1 MRTINTKYSRFLGFT
16 KHYIF
21 LLLIASLF
29 ILASCNGSNPPANAS
44 QSNLSI
50 ADATALE
57 STEAIE
63 FTVSLSATSDS
74 ATSFYYKTQDGSAT
88 ASDYISVTKTTATI
102 AAGNNT
108 TTIRVAIIDDKE
120 VEDAESFVV
129 EILDSSSN
137 SLLDTATGSIEISDL
152 SLSITDATAFEGAGS
167 MKFTVSL
174 SAPFPS
180 NKLVS
185 FNYETTEIAGSASA
199 GADYTSASER
209 ATIASGE
216 TTTVIFINLID
227 DSEIEDNETFY
238 LEISSPQ
245 PNIPITRA
253 RATATIK
260 IDELPSL
267 SITDATA
274 FEDAGSMKF
283 TVSLS
288 EAFPGNIVSFDYR
301 TINTGSAIAG
311 ADYTSVVAGSATIAS
326 GELTTSIMIN
336 ISDDTLVENDE
347 TFYLEIS
354 SPQPNI
360 PITRA
365 RATATIKIDDL
376 PSLSI
381 TDATAFE
388 DAGQIEFTVSL
399 NALFPGSKAVTFN
412 YLTIGDSAIA
422 GTDYTSKAGSATI
435 ASGELTTS
443 ILINIS
449 NDTLVEDDE
458 TFYLEISSPQPNIPI
473 SRARATATIKIDELP
488 SLSITDAT
496 AFEDAGQIEF
506 IVSLNALFPGSKA
519 VSFDY
524 LTIDDSAI
532 AGTDYTSKTGS
543 ATIDGGELTTSILIN
558 ISNDS
563 LIENFETFYLEISSP
578 QPNIQISRAR
588 ATATIEND
596 DLPSLSITD
605 ATALEGAGQIEFTVS
620 LSALFP
626 GSKAVTFNYETTEI
640 AGSAIAG
647 TDYTSKTGSATIDGG
662 KTTTNILIDIIDD
675 TRVEDEEF
683 FYLVISENQ
692 LDIPIIKPQARGR
705 IKIDDLP
712 SLSIADA
719 TAAENAGVLT
729 FRASLSEPFPR
740 STVVSFDYQTKRGS
754 ANNKIAW
761 QQATADAAWSVRSFH
776 SSVVFDDKIWVLGGK
791 TNNGNEDDA
800 WYSADGIHWSEATAN
815 AAWSARRAHSSVV
828 FDNKIW
834 VLGGST
840 IDSGNIHKN
849 DVWYSADGI
858 NWIEATIAAAWS
870 ARRAHSSVVFD
881 DKIWVMGGNAGGVK
895 NDVWYSADGINWDY
909 ATTDAAW
916 SARRVH
922 SSVVFDDKIWVLG
935 GWDGNFKND
944 VWYSADG
951 INWIE
956 ATENAAWSARSRH
969 SSVVF
974 DDKIWVLGGW
984 DRNSNNND
992 VWYSAD
998 GINWVEVTTTAD
1010 WSARETHS
1018 SVVFDD
1024 KIWVLG
1030 GGIDGGTVLNNDVY
1044 FAYATGDYLKT
1055 SSTGAILGGES
1066 STTIDITLLDDDI
1079 LELADES
1086 FDIIISNPINATIDV
1101 ISGEHQATGTILA
1114 DAASWSEATTDAAW
1128 SARNSH
1134 SSVVFDGKIWVLG
1147 GTDGGHKKD
1156 VWYSADGINWTRATI
1171 AAAWTARY
1179 YHSSV
1184 VFDGKIWVLGGYD
1197 GGHKNDVWYSADG
1210 INWTRATTAAAW
1222 TARNAHSS
1230 VVFGDKI
1237 WVLGGYDGG
1246 NKNDVYY
1253 SSDGINWTRATTNAA
1268 WTARDAHSS
1277 VVFNGKIWVL
1287 GGKNGGHKND
1297 AWYSADGINWTR
1309 ATTAAAW
1316 SARYV
1321 HSSVVFDDKI
1331 WVLGG
1336 FDGSRKNDVWYSADG
1351 INWTRATIAAAWSAR
1366 WGHSSVVFDDKIW
1379 VLGGTDGS
1387 NKNDVWFFGEL
1398 D

>member
-57 STEAIE
+57 SAGAIE
-63 FTVSLSATSDS
+63 FTVSLNATSDS
-74 ATSFYYKTQDGSAT
+74 ATSFYYRTQDGSAT
-88 ASDYISVTKTTATI
+88 ASDYISVTKTTASI

-152 SLSITDATAFEGAGS
+152 SLSITDATAFEDAGS

-245 PNIPITRA
+245 PNIPISRA

-301 TINTGSAIAG
+301 TIDTGSAIAG
-311 ADYTSVVAGSATIAS
+311 ADYTSVVAGSATIDG

-347 TFYLEIS
+347 IFYLEIS

-388 DAGQIEFTVSL
+388 NAGQIEFTVSL

-412 YLTIGDSAIA
+412 YRTIGDSAVA

-473 SRARATATIKIDELP
+473 SRARATGTIKIDELP

-496 AFEDAGQIEF
+496 AFEDAGSIKF
-506 IVSLNALFPGSKA
+506 RVSLSEAFPGNI

-524 LTIDDSAI
+524 RTIDDSAI
-532 AGTDYTSKTGS
+532 AGTDYTSKAGS

-558 ISNDS
+558 ISNDT
-563 LIENFETFYLEISSP
+563 LVEDDETFLVEISNP
-578 QPNIQISRAR
+578 HNATIDISR
-588 ATATIEND
+588 ATATIKIS
-596 DLPSLSITD
+596 DLSLAIAD
-605 ATALEGAGQIEFTVS
+605 ATALESAGQIEFIVS
-620 LSALFP
+620 LNALFP
-626 GSKAVTFNYETTEI
+626 GSKTVSFNYLTI
-640 AGSAIAG
+640 SDSAIAG
-647 TDYTSKTGSATIDGG
+647 TDYTSKAGSATIDIGEL
-662 KTTTNILIDIIDD
+662 TTSILIDIIDD

-683 FYLVISENQ
+683 FYLIISENQ

-761 QQATADAAWSVRSFH
+761 QQATADAAWS
-776 SSVVFDDKIWVLGGK
+776 
-791 TNNGNEDDA
+791 
-800 WYSADGIHWSEATAN
+800 
-815 AAWSARRAHSSVV
+815 ARR
-828 FDNKIW
+828 
-834 VLGGST
+834 
-840 IDSGNIHKN
+840 
-849 DVWYSADGI
+849 
-858 NWIEATIAAAWS
+858 E
-870 ARRAHSSVVFD
+870 
-881 DKIWVMGGNAGGVK
+881 
-895 NDVWYSADGINWDY
+895 
-909 ATTDAAW
+909 
-916 SARRVH
+916 H

-935 GWDGNFKND
+935 GWDGSNNKND

-951 INWIE
+951 INWTR
-956 ATENAAWSARSRH
+956 ATIAAAWSARYGHSSVVFDGKIWVLGGWDGSNNKNDVWYSTDGINWVEITTTAAWSARREHSSVVFDDKIWVLVGYDGSNNKNDVWYSTDGINWTRATTAAAWSARYVH

-974 DDKIWVLGGW
+974 DDKIWVLGGF
-984 DRNSNNND
+984 DGSRKND
-992 VWYSAD
+992 VWYSTD
-998 GINWVEVTTTAD
+998 GINWTRATIAAA
-1010 WSARETHS
+1010 WSARWGHS

-1030 GGIDGGTVLNNDVY
+1030 GYDGGNKNDVWYSTDGINWVEITTTAAWDARRGHSSVVFDGKIWVLGGYDDSNNFNDVY

-1101 ISGEHQATGTILA
+1101 ISGNNQATGTILA

-1128 SARNSH
+1128 SARY
-1134 SSVVFDGKIWVLG
+1134 L
-1147 GTDGGHKKD
+1147 
-1156 VWYSADGINWTRATI
+1156 
-1171 AAAWTARY
+1171 
-1179 YHSSV
+1179 
-1184 VFDGKIWVLGGYD
+1184 
-1197 GGHKNDVWYSADG
+1197 
-1210 INWTRATTAAAW
+1210 
-1222 TARNAHSS
+1222 HSS

-1237 WVLGGYDGG
+1237 WVLGGFRGG
-1246 NKNDVYY
+1246 N
-1253 SSDGINWTRATTNAA
+1253 
-1268 WTARDAHSS
+1268 
-1277 VVFNGKIWVL
+1277 
-1287 GGKNGGHKND
+1287 
-1297 AWYSADGINWTR
+1297 
-1309 ATTAAAW
+1309 
-1316 SARYV
+1316 
-1321 HSSVVFDDKI
+1321 
-1331 WVLGG
+1331 
-1336 FDGSRKNDVWYSADG
+1336 KNDVWYSADG

-1366 WGHSSVVFDDKIW
+1366 NRHSSVVFDNKIWVLGGLDGGNKNDVWYSADGINWTRATIAAAWSARNRHSSVVFDNKIWVLGGYDGSGRKNDVWYSTDGINWTRASTNASWSARYYHSSVVFDDKIW
-1379 VLGGTDGS
+1379 VLGGTDGGNKNDVYYSADGINWTRASIAASWTARNAHSSVVFEGKIWVLGGYDGS
-1387 NKNDVWFFGEL
+1387 NNKNDVWHSTNGINWTRATTNATWSARYWHSSVVFDDKIWVLGGFDGSYKNDVWFFGEL